1 MSHLASPAAKTRP
14 AGLSL
19 AGVMAIGAAIIT
31 LQAVI
36 LYAIGQPAICTCG
49 IVRLWTGD
57 VSGGENSQ
65 QIADWYSL
73 THVMHG
79 FIFYLLLWRIAPN
92 MPFGLRLCIAVG
104 IEGAWELV
112 ENSPMIIERYRQT
125 AIAQG
130 YFGDTVINSVSDNVA
145 MIIGFLAARFL
156 PVWASALYLIGAEI
170 LLAFVIRDNLTL
182 NIINLIWPGALA
194 F

>member
-1 MSHLASPAAKTRP
+1 MPQISDPASETLP
-14 AGLSL
+14 AGFGL
-19 AGVMAIGAAIIT
+19 AVAAALACAIIAAQG
-31 LQAVI
+31 LI
-36 LYAIGQPAICTCG
+36 LYVIGQPAICTCG

-79 FIFYLLLWRIAPN
+79 FIFYVLLWRMAPR

-130 YFGDTVINSVSDNVA
+130 YFGDTIINSVSDNVS
-145 MIIGFLAARFL
+145 MIIGFLAARYL
-156 PVWASALYLIGAEI
+156 PVWASVLYIVGAEI

-182 NIINLIWPGALA
+182 NIINLIWPGALTL
-194 F
+194 